1 MKRNL
6 TISNRIRAGLMA
18 LFFFVLQNVAFSG
31 MAVSPLQQWVEV
43 KPGKITTFSLTVSN
57 TNRSP
62 ETVACSVNVNL
73 LDFKVSPQGKL
84 LFGPEHKHPRSAVD
98 WISFGD
104 EEIVLK
110 PGESREIKLKVSAP
124 MDADGD
130 YWAAAMVEL
139 GKSKDSEKGVQ
150 IKLRTASGIF
160 IHVARRNYIERGSVI
175 EANVNIPEFDTTD
188 NLTEKNAS
196 ETASEEIKK
205 NQVLE
210 VNAELKNDGLV
221 SFLARGKAYLYSGG
235 WRRVATI
242 PLHAGR
248 RRVLP
253 GDSRWFT
260 GVIAQ
265 PLPAGQYKLRAFFA
279 SDSKYRRKMTRDMEF
294 SISEDMADV
303 WAENFV
309 YDDTQTLEIEPKQIK
324 LQLNPGRLTATK
336 FQVFNQSSGTIVTN
350 CRVEGEKAHNDWLEL
365 KTSDFTL
372 APNTQR
378 FTTCLLKIPRDVQP
392 GQYNWTIHVETE
404 RSGLTTQEQN
414 NIEQHQIP
422 VCVTIGE
429 NIPTLASK

>member
-6 TISNRIRAGLMA
+6 TISNRIGAGLIA
-18 LFFFVLQNVAFSG
+18 LFFFILQNVTFAG
-31 MAVSPLQQWVEV
+31 LAVSPLQQWVEV
-43 KPGKITTFSLTVSN
+43 KPGRKATFFITLTNNKRSEQTQPCPIRVDVLDFTVSDDGQL
-57 TNRSP
+57 S
-62 ETVACSVNVNL
+62 
-73 LDFKVSPQGKL
+73 
-84 LFGPEHKHPRSAVD
+84 FGPEHKHSRSAVD
-98 WISFGD
+98 WISF
-104 EEIVLK
+104 EENEFVLE
-110 PGESREIKLKVSAP
+110 PGESRKLKATVVAP
-124 MDADGD
+124 PNADGD
-130 YWAAAMVEL
+130 YWAAAMIEL
-139 GKSKDSEKGVQ
+139 GKHKDSEKGVQ
-150 IKLRTASGIF
+150 VKFRTASGIF

-175 EANVNIPEFDTTD
+175 EANVNVPEFDTTD

-221 SFLARGKAYLYSGG
+221 SFLARGKAYLYSDG

-265 PLPAGQYKLRAFFA
+265 PLPAGQYKLRTFFA

-309 YDDTQTLEIEPKQIK
+309 YDDTQMLEIEPQQIK
-324 LQLNPGRLTATK
+324 LQLNPGRLTATR
-336 FQVFNQSSGTIVTN
+336 FQIANQSSGTIVAN
-350 CRVEGEKAHNDWLEL
+350 CRIEGNNNDWLEL

-378 FTTCLLKIPRDVQP
+378 STTCLLKIPRDVQP

>member
-1 MKRNL
+1 
-6 TISNRIRAGLMA
+6 MA
-18 LFFFVLQNVAFSG
+18 LFFFILQNVTFAG
-31 MAVSPLQQWVEV
+31 LAVSPLQQWVEV
-43 KPGKITTFSLTVSN
+43 KPGRKATFFITLTNNKRSEQTQPCPIRVDVLDFTVSDDGQL
-57 TNRSP
+57 S
-62 ETVACSVNVNL
+62 
-73 LDFKVSPQGKL
+73 
-84 LFGPEHKHPRSAVD
+84 FGPEHKHSRSAVD
-98 WISFGD
+98 WISF
-104 EEIVLK
+104 EENEFVLE
-110 PGESREIKLKVSAP
+110 PGESRKLKATVVAP
-124 MDADGD
+124 PNADGD
-130 YWAAAMVEL
+130 YWAAAMIEL
-139 GKSKDSEKGVQ
+139 GKHKDGEKGVQ
-150 IKLRTASGIF
+150 VKFRTASGIF

-196 ETASEEIKK
+196 ETASEEIKE

-221 SFLARGKAYLYSGG
+221 SFLARGKAYLYSDG

-294 SISEDMADV
+294 SISEDIADV
-303 WAENFV
+303 WTENFV
-309 YDDTQTLEIEPKQIK
+309 YDDTQALEIEPQQIK

-336 FQVFNQSSGTIVTN
+336 FQVSNQSSGTIVAN
-350 CRVEGEKAHNDWLEL
+350 CRVEGEKAHNNWLEL

-378 FTTCLLKIPRDVQP
+378 STTCLLKIPRDAQP